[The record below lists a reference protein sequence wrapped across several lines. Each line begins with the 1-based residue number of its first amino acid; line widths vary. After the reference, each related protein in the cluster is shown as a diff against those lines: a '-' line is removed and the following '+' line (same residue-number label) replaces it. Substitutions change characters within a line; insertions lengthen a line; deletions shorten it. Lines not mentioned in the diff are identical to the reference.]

1 MTADRP
7 PAPQAPDPR
16 GVLFVLTIVAPLYM
30 GMAMA
35 QSGATAAMSVIATW
49 VSYVL
54 LTAFMVFDQWRD

>member
-1 MTADRP
+1 
-7 PAPQAPDPR
+7 
-16 GVLFVLTIVAPLYM
+16 
-30 GMAMA
+30 MA